1 MTSYSLRDQP
11 LKTLMTAL
19 INYVRIID
27 MTLIECELYQYIFQI
42 NSQKVSDIFC
52 YLYTA

>member
-1 MTSYSLRDQP
+1 
-11 LKTLMTAL
+11 
-19 INYVRIID
+19 

-52 YLYTA
+52 CLYTQLELYYFPPYNIINYTIGLNLIAINI